1 VGRARDEAEQQP
13 TRRSDGDDSAASVTA
28 TALGA
33 PPDPALTESSTPKE
47 EARIPMVIALLVVGI
62 CLSVVGELLL
72 KHGMNRFGTLDLSLP
87 TLIPTLFR
95 VFTQPLILLGFIFVF
110 GASIFWLA
118 VISRVNLSYA
128 YPLLA
133 FGYVVTALLARVIFN
148 EPISL
153 ARWAGILVIC
163 VGVVLVSRS

>member
-1 VGRARDEAEQQP
+1 MARARDEGGQQP
-13 TRRSDGDDSAASVTA
+13 TRRGDGDDAMASVTA
-28 TALGA
+28 TALGG
-33 PPDPALTESSTPKE
+33 PPDPALAETSPPEQ
-47 EARIPMVIALLVVGI
+47 EARLPMVIVLLMTGV

-72 KHGMNRFGTLDLSLP
+72 AHGMKRFGPLDLGLP

-95 VFTQPLILLGFIFVF
+95 VFTQPTIVLGFVFVF
-110 GASIFWLA
+110 SASIFWLA
-118 VISRVNLSYA
+118 VLSRVHLSYA

-133 FGYVVTALLARVIFN
+133 SGYVVTALLARVIFN

-153 ARWAGILVIC
+153 ARWAGIIIIC